1 MSGSQQVAGFLLQL
15 YSFVLL
21 QAIAENEESV
31 LDPLL
36 KSSVSLVKCFP
47 DPCSILKIMR
57 RNLCMPA
64 EYFVY
69 CQPDREDILIKTEL
83 DIVQNQFLSWHT
95 SGMTYAQDFSTFFI
109 RSG

>member
-1 MSGSQQVAGFLLQL
+1 
-15 YSFVLL
+15 
-21 QAIAENEESV
+21 
-31 LDPLL
+31 
-36 KSSVSLVKCFP
+36 
-47 DPCSILKIMR
+47 
-57 RNLCMPA
+57 MPA